1 MEWKELLGEATEYDK
16 KQAVERKKP
25 KSWLKSISAFANTS
39 GGTLIFGISNEEEV
53 VGLSDIRSD
62 SEYISQKLKERIYPF
77 PEVVMKLY
85 KTEDEKIYSLCMSR
99 KELKLPIITVRTV
112 LQRHISELE
121 MRA

>member
-85 KTEDEKIYSLCMSR
+85 KTEDEKKFTLCACPGRS
-99 KELKLPIITVRTV
+99 
-112 LQRHISELE
+112 
-121 MRA
+121 

>member
-1 MEWKELLGEATEYDK
+1 MKKKWLG
-16 KQAVERKKP
+16 
-25 KSWLKSISAFANTS
+25 W
-39 GGTLIFGISNEEEV
+39 
-53 VGLSDIRSD
+53 SDIRSD

-99 KELKLPIITVRTV
+99 RELETPIITVRTV